1 MIYFFLDLWDKFLGL
16 LDDVFIRHFY
26 GNKEIRLSGILFLM
40 SIVGIFFSIQVGL
53 YLALIAIFF
62 RLGDL

>member
-1 MIYFFLDLWDKFLGL
+1 MIYFFLDLWDKFLSL
-16 LDDVFIRHFY
+16 LDDIFIRHFY
-26 GNKEIRLSGILFLM
+26 ECKEVRLSGVLFLI
-40 SIVGIFFSIQVGL
+40 SIIGTFFSIQIGL